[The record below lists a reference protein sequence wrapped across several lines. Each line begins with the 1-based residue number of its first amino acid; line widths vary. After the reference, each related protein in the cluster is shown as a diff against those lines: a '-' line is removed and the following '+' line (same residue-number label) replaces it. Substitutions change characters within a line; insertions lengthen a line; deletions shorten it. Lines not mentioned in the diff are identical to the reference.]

1 MQLQKIHFAT
11 KTPDDDPLWDL
22 LSDLVLLHPS
32 SLAELGLLHNALWTA
47 VKFL

>member
-11 KTPDDDPLWDL
+11 KTPDDDPLWDM
-22 LSDLVLLHPS
+22 LSELVCLHPNS
-32 SLAELGLLHNALWTA
+32 SVELELLDNALGTA

>member
-11 KTPDDDPLWDL
+11 KTPDDDPIWDL
-22 LSDLVLLHPS
+22 LSDLD
-32 SLAELGLLHNALWTA
+32 NALGTA